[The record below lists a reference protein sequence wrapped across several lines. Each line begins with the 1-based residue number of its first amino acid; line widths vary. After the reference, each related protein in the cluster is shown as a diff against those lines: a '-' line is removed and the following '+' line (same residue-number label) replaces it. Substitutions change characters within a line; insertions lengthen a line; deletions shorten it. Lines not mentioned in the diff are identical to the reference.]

1 MFTSKIAIILFSFL
15 AFALLALTHPV
26 EDQPESQSFATTPE
40 EIAALAIINDPTP
53 KFFATITITDG
64 VTLKNITTQVSYICD
79 TTSGSP
85 SVHWLR
91 EISGRL
97 RGEFKHKEC
106 RQWNKFGSKCTQLI
120 AMGDAAVSICGDYF
134 RWLYCDYVGYAGF
147 WITDHCAWK
156 GLAGGRF
163 FLEDDADTKLAFHK
177 PS

>member
-1 MFTSKIAIILFSFL
+1 MFTSKITIILFFFM

-26 EDQPESQSFATTPE
+26 EDQPESQTFATTPE
-40 EIAALAIINDPTP
+40 DVAALAIINDPTP
-53 KFFATITITDG
+53 KFFANITFTDE
-64 VTLKNITTQVSYICD
+64 VTLQNITAQASYICD

-97 RGEFKHKEC
+97 RGEFHNQQCKQRNEL
-106 RQWNKFGSKCTQLI
+106 GSRCTQLI
-120 AMGDAAVSICGDYF
+120 AMGDAAASICGSYT
-134 RWLYCDYVGYAGF
+134 RWFACDYVGFAGF
-147 WITDHCAWK
+147 WITDHCAWN

-163 FLEDDADTKLAFHK
+163 FVEDKFDTKFTFHK